1 MGDEPTDYERAQQE
15 MREFE
20 QSDELPRDLKDWPSG
35 KAKYIT
41 YGEGDDDAYG
51 EGTTAKLGPAE
62 VAHHEDGSVTVGG
75 EQADPADYK
84 GEPISS
90 GVVEQI
96 EESKQQYREVLEKH
110 PELRRERDDAEPD
123 GAA

>member
-1 MGDEPTDYERAQQE
+1 MDDKANEHEQASKE

-20 QSDELPRDLKDWPSG
+20 QSDELPTDLSDWPTG

-41 YGEGDDDAYG
+41 FGESDDEDYGEGA
-51 EGTTAKLGPAE
+51 TAKLVPAE
-62 VAHHEDGSVTVGG
+62 VAHHEDGSVTVAG
-75 EQADPADYK
+75 EQANPDDFK

-96 EESKQQYREVLEKH
+96 EQSKKEYGKILDEH
-110 PELRRERDDAEPD
+110 PELRKDKGKDDE
-123 GAA
+123 AA